1 MEQFKQNLAYQ
12 QMEPQKQRMIE
23 ELMRSLYGKQLGEVI
38 PIISNWKNKMRE
50 QGLTFTEAENA
61 MLTDIFMAQM
71 TPAQKKQYE
80 LLKNF
85 MNKTKKH

>member
-1 MEQFKQNLAYQ
+1 MEQFKQNPAYQ
-12 QMEPQKQRMIE
+12 QMEPQKQKMIE
-23 ELMRSLYGKQLGEVI
+23 ELMRSLYGKQLSEVI

-50 QGLTFTEAENA
+50 QGLTFTETENTL
-61 MLTDIFMAQM
+61 LTDIFMAQM